1 MTSDE
6 SAEMADTVRATERR
20 LERLHFEVCTLY
32 THMKKKSTN
41 IKRHGNA
48 YEAAGVDMMR
58 ISSECRGVK
67 SGCIR
72 GAVVSQFKEGATPE
86 E

>member
-1 MTSDE
+1 M
-6 SAEMADTVRATERR
+6 R
-20 LERLHFEVCTLY
+20 FEVCMLY

-48 YEAAGVDMMR
+48 YEAAGTAAGADMMR
-58 ISSECRGVK
+58 ISSKCRGVK
-67 SGCIR
+67 SGWIR
-72 GAVVSQFKEGATPE
+72 GAVVSQYKEGATPE